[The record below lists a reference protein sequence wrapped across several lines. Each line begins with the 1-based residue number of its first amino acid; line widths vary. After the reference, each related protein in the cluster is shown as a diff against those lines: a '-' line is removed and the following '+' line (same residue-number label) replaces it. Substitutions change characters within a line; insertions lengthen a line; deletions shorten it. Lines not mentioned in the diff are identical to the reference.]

1 MKLVIAVI
9 RPEQLPAVK
18 QALFDAQIQHL
29 TATTVMGTAPK
40 SEQQMYRGVQR
51 EVSLFRRI
59 EVKVAV
65 NDSQLETAID
75 IRDHSFTLG
84 NAGLKKLLHPG
95 QTMCD
100 IRCPGHATRVE
111 GSQSKL
117 GTWLTNGLCGNGT
130 H

>member
-18 QALFDAQIQHL
+18 QALFDAQIRHL

-59 EVKVAV
+59 RLELAV
-65 NDSQLETAID
+65 NDAQVETAIEA
-75 IRDHSFTLG
+75 I
-84 NAGLKKLLHPG
+84 
-95 QTMCD
+95 
-100 IRCPGHATRVE
+100 
-111 GSQSKL
+111 SQGAHETGGWGRIL
-117 GTWLTNGLCGNGT
+117 VQPLDDVVTIWTGERGPRAL
-130 H
+130 